1 MTMPVCDREQ
11 VRRKVFVA
19 LGGRSSLV
27 SIGKSGLERI
37 VWTLI
42 DFSISGGVV
51 FGVGPLRFVKW
62 SSQ

>member
-1 MTMPVCDREQ
+1 MPVCDRE
-11 VRRKVFVA
+11 RAKRKIFVA

-27 SIGKSGLERI
+27 SIGKSGLQRI

-42 DFSISGGVV
+42 DFSMGGGVV
-51 FGVGPLRFVKW
+51 FGVESAGFLKR